1 MPVSIDLSKATYCGN
16 EPGSIAEAMVRGVFN
31 PIDLALLGFAVRE
44 DVVVKEKMYLASM
57 AENITR
63 KRLACAEKTN
73 SGAFILREKFLTPAN
88 LQIWDQICAEDFGG
102 KVTELA
108 RKKGFDVNNLEGTEI
123 EKLISELYSG
133 VWKRDMLAIVQFG
146 DTALDATATAGA
158 LQAQNQTLV
167 TMDGIW
173 KQIFAAVALVAGDP
187 DKITRAVTVPAGAL
201 PANYARDIFLPGL
214 YFGQSE
220 LMKQVDNSE
229 KKFVVAGSIYD
240 NYLQSLMNTPA
251 INASFQILQDGQT
264 RLSYNGIE
272 VIANRMIDQKTTTLK
287 NRGYLIVQGGVQVG
301 TDTQQETQVM
311 KTWYSQ
317 DTDLNNVQIRYKL
330 AVNFIDGDAL
340 VVGY

>member
-1 MPVSIDLSKATYCGN
+1 MPVSIDLSSATYCGN

-31 PIDLALLGFAVRE
+31 PIDLALLGFNVRE

-57 AENITR
+57 QENITR
-63 KRLACAEKTN
+63 KRLTCAEKTN
-73 SGAFILREKFLTPAN
+73 SGAFKLREKFLNPSN
-88 LQIWDQICAEDFGG
+88 LQIWDQICGEDFGG

-108 RKKGFDVNNLEGTEI
+108 RTKGYDINNLEGTEI
-123 EKLISELYSG
+123 QTLISTLYSG
-133 VWKRDMLAIVQFG
+133 VWKRDMLAIAQFG
-146 DTALDATATAGA
+146 DTALDAVTPGP
-158 LQAQNQTLV
+158 LLAQNQTLV

-173 KQIFAAVALVAGDP
+173 KQIFAAVALLAGDP
-187 DKITRAVTVPAGAL
+187 DKITRAVTVPGGAL
-201 PANYARDIFLPGL
+201 AANFTRDIFLPGL

-220 LMKQVDNSE
+220 IMKQVDNSE
-229 KKFVVAGSIYD
+229 KKFVVAGALYD
-240 NYLQSLMNTPA
+240 NYLQSLMSTPA

-264 RLSYNGIE
+264 RLSYNGME
-272 VIANRMIDQKTTTLK
+272 VIANRMIDQKTVTLK

>member
-1 MPVSIDLSKATYCGN
+1 MPVSIDLTAATYCGN

-57 AENITR
+57 QENITR
-63 KRLACAEKTN
+63 KRIACADKTN
-73 SGAFILREKFLTPAN
+73 SGAFKLREKFLFPQN

-108 RKKGFDVNNLEGTEI
+108 RQKGYAINDLQGTEI
-123 EKLISELYSG
+123 ETLISQLYAG

-146 DTALDATATAGA
+146 DTALDAVTAGPQLA
-158 LQAQNQTLV
+158 LNQTLV

-173 KQIFAAVALVAGDP
+173 KQIFAAVALTAGDP
-187 DKITRAVTVPAGAL
+187 DRITRAVTVPAGAL

-229 KKFVVAGSIYD
+229 KKFVVAGAIYD
-240 NYLQSLMNTPA
+240 NYLQTLMTTPSIA
-251 INASFQILQDGQT
+251 ASFQILQDGQT

>member
-73 SGAFILREKFLTPAN
+73 SGAFILREKFLTPQN

-108 RKKGFDVNNLEGTEI
+108 RKKGYDINNLEGTEI
-123 EKLISELYSG
+123 QTLISELYSG
-133 VWKRDMLAIVQFG
+133 VWKRDMLSIVQFG
-146 DTALDATATAGA
+146 DTALDTTATAGA
-158 LQAQNQTLV
+158 LQAQNQTLAV
-167 TMDGIW
+167 LDGVW
-173 KQIFAAVALVAGDP
+173 KQIFAAVALAAGDP

-201 PANYARDIFLPGL
+201 PANYARDTFFPGL

-220 LMKQVDNSE
+220 IQKQVDNSE

-240 NYLQSLMNTPA
+240 NYLQTLMNTPQVA
-251 INASFQILQDGQT
+251 ASFQILQDGQT

-301 TDTQQETQVM
+301 TDTLQETQVM

>member
-1 MPVSIDLSKATYCGN
+1 MAVSIDLSAATYCGN

-31 PIDLALLGFAVRE
+31 PIDLALLGFNVRE

-57 AENITR
+57 QENITR
-63 KRLACAEKTN
+63 KRLSCAEKTN
-73 SGAFILREKFLTPAN
+73 SGAFKLREKFLIPTN

-108 RKKGFDVNNLEGTEI
+108 RKKGYDINNLEGTEI
-123 EKLISELYSG
+123 ETLVSALYSG
-133 VWKRDMLAIVQFG
+133 VWQRDMLSIAQFG
-146 DTALDATATAGA
+146 DTALDTVTAGP
-158 LQAQNQTLV
+158 LLAQNQTLA
-167 TMDGIW
+167 TMDGVW
-173 KQIFAAVALVAGDP
+173 KQLFAAVALTAGDP
-187 DKITRAVTVPAGAL
+187 DKIIRAVTVPGGAL
-201 PANYARDIFLPGL
+201 PANYARDIYLPGL

-229 KKFVVAGSIYD
+229 KKFVVAGAIYD
-240 NYLQSLMNTPA
+240 NYLQSLMTTPA

-287 NRGYLIVQGGVQVG
+287 NRGYLIVQGGIQVA

-311 KTWYSQ
+311 NTWYSR

>member
-1 MPVSIDLSKATYCGN
+1 MAVSIDLSAATYCGN

-31 PIDLALLGFAVRE
+31 PIDLALLGFNVRQ

-57 AENITR
+57 SENITR
-63 KRLACAEKTN
+63 LRTACAEKTN
-73 SGAFILREKFLTPAN
+73 SGAFKLREKFLVPKN

-108 RKKGFDVNNLEGTEI
+108 RKKGYDVNNLEGTDI
-123 EKLISELYSG
+123 DTLLSTLYSG
-133 VWKRDMLAIVQFG
+133 VWQRDMLAIAQFG
-146 DTALDATATAGA
+146 DTALDATTAGP
-158 LQAQNQTLV
+158 LLAQNQTLV
-167 TMDGIW
+167 VMDGIW
-173 KQIFAAVALVAGDP
+173 KQIFAAVALTAGDP
-187 DKITRAVTVPAGAL
+187 DKITRAVTVPGGAL
-201 PANYARDIFLPGL
+201 AANYARDIFLPGL

-240 NYLQSLMNTPA
+240 NYLQSLMSTPA
-251 INASFQILQDGQT
+251 INVSFQILQDGQT

-287 NRGYLIVQGGVQVG
+287 NRGYLIVQGGIQVA
-301 TDTQQETQVM
+301 TDTMQETQVM